1 MIAEA
6 ELPYFDPTIVSLDEL
21 ERMRGLNWVARS
33 PRGFEVLR
41 YRQGLEV
48 LEHPAFEKGASF
60 RRRLDDIG
68 IVSGDVRERWE
79 RMLVSNEGEARS
91 RLRIPLTTIFK
102 PAQMAK
108 LQKHVRAIIE
118 TVLDE
123 IPDPANVDFMRD
135 IAWKIPPR
143 IYCHLV
149 SAPVEQAPL
158 VARLSD
164 STLSPLLT
172 VDRARVQE
180 TIDAFYESL
189 AFVEEHIEARR
200 SDLGDD
206 FTSVMIRQQMEGL
219 LTQEEL
225 IYEAVSIL
233 QASIDNTV
241 HQLGLTFGTLL
252 EEPARWEALVAQP
265 ALLPTAV
272 EETIRLRPR
281 FGTIFRYVPNEA
293 AYDDIVLPA
302 ESWIFVSIRSVNRDE
317 LVFDDPNAFQIQR
330 RPSKALMFGGG
341 PYNCLGQ
348 TLARLE
354 IHETIRAILARF
366 PTMKIAGDWS
376 SRDANAVSETEHL
389 HVSLI

>member
-6 ELPYFDPTIVSLDEL
+6 ELPFFDPTIVSLDEL
-21 ERMRGLNWVARS
+21 ERVRALNWVARS

-41 YRQGLEV
+41 YRQGVEV
-48 LEHPAFEKGASF
+48 LEHREFEKGASF

-79 RMLVSNEGEARS
+79 RMLVSNEGEARA

-102 PAQMAK
+102 PAQVAK
-108 LQKHVRAIIE
+108 LQKHVRAIIDA
-118 TVLDE
+118 VLDE

-172 VDRARVQE
+172 VDHARVQE

-200 SDLGDD
+200 GNLGDD
-206 FTSVMIRQQMEGL
+206 FTSFMIRQQMDGL

-252 EEPARWEALVAQP
+252 EDPARWEALVAQP
-265 ALLPTAV
+265 SVLPTAV

-281 FGTIFRYVPNEA
+281 FGTIFRYVPREV
-293 AYDDIVLPA
+293 AYEDIVLPA
-302 ESWIFVSIRSVNRDE
+302 DSWIFVSIRSVNRDE
-317 LVFDDPNAFQIQR
+317 LTFDDPNAFRLQR
-330 RPSKALMFGGG
+330 KPSKALMFGGG

-366 PTMKIAGDWS
+366 PGMKIMGNWS

-389 HVSLI
+389 RVSLV